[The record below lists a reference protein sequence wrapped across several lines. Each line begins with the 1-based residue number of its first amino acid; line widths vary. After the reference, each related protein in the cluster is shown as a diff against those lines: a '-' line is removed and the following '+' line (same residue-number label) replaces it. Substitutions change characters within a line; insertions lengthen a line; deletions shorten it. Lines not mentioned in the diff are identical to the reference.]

1 MSSDNTS
8 DVFVYT
14 GKDQTVPKD
23 VISVRFHPSV
33 IYVEEEAFR
42 DCDTLEEV
50 VFNVG
55 LKKIYEEGFK
65 GCNRLQSISFPTSLI
80 EIGYSAF
87 EECSRLSDISLHEG
101 IQKLGETAFCDCDSL
116 QHITIPSSITEL
128 SDMAFYKCIN
138 LREVVLSEGLK
149 KIGYSTFSGCE
160 SLNSITLPYSITE
173 IGSTAFSGCI
183 NLREVILNFLIE
195 DVGADAFHEYSSLEK
210 FTFQSISTRIVN
222 IIKAGQTEVESK
234 VNDIVGFGSM
244 EWSDNELFIS
254 SLTASLDQIFIIPSE
269 SFTEFMLMNM
279 VIGRNSQWKELKAV
293 FEGIVRLLTYYEMKE
308 ATTLFKIAFWKTK
321 IDETDDVVNPIGRS
335 PCHRIEVPGPVKDT
349 ILHYLH
355 PADQIIGW
363 RQDDSST
370 SSDDSEDSRS
380 QDDSDSSSGSDLVEA
395 DY

>member
-1 MSSDNTS
+1 MASNNTPN
-8 DVFVYT
+8 VFVYT
-14 GKDQTVPKD
+14 GKGQTIPKD
-23 VISVRFHPSV
+23 VVSVRFHPSV
-33 IYVEEEAFR
+33 IEVEEEAFR
-42 DCDTLEEV
+42 GCGTLEEV

-55 LKKIYEEGFK
+55 LKKIYEEAFK

-80 EIGYSAF
+80 EIGDSAF

-116 QHITIPSSITEL
+116 QHITIPSTITEL

-160 SLNSITLPYSITE
+160 SLNSIALPSSITE

-183 NLREVILNFLIE
+183 NLREVILNSLIE
-195 DVGADAFHEYSSLEK
+195 DVGADAFHECSSLEK
-210 FTFQSISTRIVN
+210 FKFQSISTRIDN

-244 EWSDNELFIS
+244 EWRDNELFIS
-254 SLTASLDQIFIIPSE
+254 SLTASIDQIFIIPSE

-279 VIGRNSQWKELKAV
+279 AIGRNSQWQELKAV

-308 ATTLFKIAFWKTK
+308 ATTLFELAFWKAK
-321 IDETDDVVNPIGRS
+321 IDETDDVVNPTSRN

-349 ILHYLH
+349 ILHYLY
-355 PADQIIGW
+355 PAEQILDW
-363 RQDDSST
+363 RQEDGST

-380 QDDSDSSSGSDLVEA
+380 QDDSVSSSSSD
-395 DY
+395 